1 MSLTNPN
8 AASDMSALDAEAHLY
23 VEQHSRKIVGLDF
36 EMARGI
42 LVKRGQTA
50 VRVQAV
56 TTRDPLLRVPVATDS
71 LDPFEREARAR
82 LRNPSRIDQRNSSKR
97 MEAIV
102 PSPESSVVQEIP
114 ASSEIVASSVVMP
127 DPVAEERA
135 AVGAIVGE
143 VTLAI
148 AEELPDVAME
158 NPGMHAEVEED
169 PEGPTPEQLVLLEQQ
184 PDVDADALM
193 EQDVALYGDE
203 YTADAV
209 DEMVTGDDYESA
221 ESGNEEFE
229 DIDFETLGIDPGEP
243 TTGKPGSEEKILML
257 AARYAVGVPLWN
269 NMDAGHGKTD
279 EDDLMS
285 HKSPN
290 RAH

>member
-1 MSLTNPN
+1 
-8 AASDMSALDAEAHLY
+8 
-23 VEQHSRKIVGLDF
+23 
-36 EMARGI
+36 
-42 LVKRGQTA
+42 
-50 VRVQAV
+50 
-56 TTRDPLLRVPVATDS
+56 
-71 LDPFEREARAR
+71 
-82 LRNPSRIDQRNSSKR
+82 

-135 AVGAIVGE
+135 AVEAIVGE